1 MNVDFFDTN
10 VILYLLDD
18 GIKADTARELLRRK
32 GLISVQ
38 VLNETLANCIRKKG
52 MSWERA
58 GEFIVGIR
66 ELCLVANLTTET
78 HEIGRAMGKR
88 YGFSIYD
95 TMIVASALQ
104 CGCTILHTE
113 DMRNGLMVEGKLPI
127 SNPFA

>member
-1 MNVDFFDTN
+1 M
-10 VILYLLDD
+10 DD
-18 GIKADTARELLRRK
+18 GIKTDTARELLRRK

-58 GEFIVGIR
+58 GEFIDGIC
-66 ELCLVANLTTET
+66 EMCLVANLTTET

-95 TMIVASALQ
+95 SMIVASAFQ
-104 CGCTILHTE
+104 CGFTILHTE
-113 DMRNGLMVEGKLPI
+113 YMHDGLMVEGKLLI

>member
-18 GIKADTARELLRRK
+18 GIKADTAREILRRK

-38 VLNETLANCIRKKG
+38 VLNETLANCIRKKE

-58 GEFIVGIR
+58 GEFIDGIR
-66 ELCLVANLTTET
+66 EMCLVANLTTET
-78 HEIGRAMGKR
+78 HEIGRAMGKC

-95 TMIVASALQ
+95 SMIVASALQ

-113 DMRNGLMVEGKLPI
+113 DMHDGLMVEGKLLI
-127 SNPFA
+127 SNPFV